1 MLKNVSLRVRFTSAF
16 LSIALIVLF
25 VGFLGWGATNRLS
38 RHIDVFSFNT
48 FPSTISLWKIYEAKS
63 RIYGSEKALL
73 ATVLSKEQR
82 QQELANAK
90 IAIHDAQDA
99 FSAYNKIDHDP
110 EEIKIYN
117 KLLDTWNKLRSI
129 RQTYFQL
136 HEKFLGYGM
145 ANPRKAQ
152 LELWQMGKSK
162 TPEFVTATDAVS
174 VIVEMNDYLATTLEP
189 EFNTST
195 EALLELIE
203 YNTNLADKDQ
213 KEASKDINQ
222 SKFWIFFGLVMGP
235 IVAIA
240 FGIYLI
246 KPISDRVLR
255 VVSIAKTISGDADYN
270 YNQHLSASESNNEI
284 TQLQTSFYTLSAKLT
299 DLVNVAQSIS
309 LYHSSPQ
316 IQTYEQQSEIGKLQA
331 IFNNI
336 ASKISVIVEI
346 AYKISSGDLTT
357 QIQPTEEKDQ
367 LGKLQ
372 TSFYFMTKNLNSLIK
387 RIQQSG
393 VQITTSSTEIAASGK
408 QLEATVTEQLASTN
422 QVTNTAQEIATT
434 SRNLV
439 KMMEHFAGM
448 TQVTA
453 AAASDSQNELQKME
467 VTMRQLTEA
476 TSSIASKLGVINK
489 KASNINSVVV
499 TITKVADQTSILS
512 LNASIEAEKAGQ
524 YGAGFAVVAR
534 EIRRLANQTAVAT
547 LEIEQIVKDMQSAVS
562 MGVMEMDKFNQSV
575 NQTAEQVNKISDQIG
590 KVINQVQSL
599 PPQFSQVNRNME
611 EQSQSAQD
619 ISEAMEQLSEASQQT
634 VDALRETNSALE
646 QLEEAA
652 QFLRDEISHFKIQ
665 N

>member
-1 MLKNVSLRVRFTSAF
+1 MLKNVSLRIRFTSAF

-25 VGFLGWGATNRLS
+25 VGFLGWGATTRLS

-63 RIYGSEKALL
+63 RIFGGEKALL

-82 QQELANAK
+82 QQELANIK
-90 IAIHDAQDA
+90 IAIHDTQDA
-99 FSAYNKIDHDP
+99 FSAYNKIDHSP

-117 KLLDTWNKLRSI
+117 KFLDTWNKLRNI

-136 HEKFLGYGM
+136 HEKFLGYGL
-145 ANPRKAQ
+145 ADPRKAQ

-162 TPEFVTATDAVS
+162 TPEFVMATDAVS

-195 EALLELIE
+195 EALLELLE
-203 YNTNLADKDQ
+203 FNMNLADKDQ
-213 KEASKDINQ
+213 KEASKDISQ
-222 SKFWIFFGLVMGP
+222 SKFWIIFGLIMGP

-246 KPISDRVLR
+246 KPISDKVLR

-270 YNQHLSASESNNEI
+270 QHLSSSASNNEI
-284 TQLQTSFYTLSAKLT
+284 SQLQTSFYTLSAKLT

-357 QIQPTEEKDQ
+357 QIQPTEESDQ

-476 TSSIASKLGVINK
+476 TSSIATKLGVINK

-547 LEIEQIVKDMQSAVS
+547 LEIEQIVKDMQSSVS

-619 ISEAMEQLSEASQQT
+619 ISEAMEQLSEASRQT

>member
-1 MLKNVSLRVRFTSAF
+1 MLKDLSLRVRFTSAF
-16 LSIALIVLF
+16 LSIGLIVLF
-25 VGFLGWGATNRLS
+25 VGFLGWGATTRLS
-38 RHIDVFSFNT
+38 NHIDVFSFNT
-48 FPSTISLWKIYEAKS
+48 FPSTISLWKLHEAKS
-63 RIYGSEKALL
+63 RIFAAEKALL
-73 ATVLSKEQR
+73 ATVLTSEQR
-82 QQELANAK
+82 QQELANLK
-90 IAIHDAQDA
+90 IAVRDAQDA
-99 FSAYNKIDHDP
+99 LSAYRKMDHSP
-110 EEIKIYN
+110 EETQLFK
-117 KLLDTWNKLRSI
+117 KVSDTWNKLKND
-129 RQTYFQL
+129 RQTYLQL
-136 HEKFLGYGM
+136 HDKFLGYGL
-145 ANPRKAQ
+145 ANPRKTQ
-152 LELWQMGKSK
+152 FELLQMGKAQ
-162 TPEFVTATDAVS
+162 TPEFVTATNAVA
-174 VIVEMNDYLATTLEP
+174 VIVEMNNYIATTLEP
-189 EFNTST
+189 EFDLST
-195 EALLELIE
+195 EALTELLD

-213 KEASKDINQ
+213 KEAAIDINR
-222 SKFWIFFGLVMGP
+222 SKFWIIFGLVMGP
-235 IVAIA
+235 VVAIA

-246 KPISDRVLR
+246 KPVRGKILR
-255 VVSIAKTISGDADYN
+255 IVAMAKNISGEDES
-270 YNQHLSASESNNEI
+270 NQQLYPSESNNEI
-284 TQLQTSFYTLSAKLT
+284 SQLQTSFFTMSAKLT

-309 LYHSSPQ
+309 LYHSTLEM
-316 IQTYEQQSEIGKLQA
+316 QTYEQKSEIGKLQT

-336 ASKISVIVEI
+336 ASKISIIVEV
-346 AYKISSGDLTT
+346 ASKISSGDLTT
-357 QIQPTEEKDQ
+357 HIQPTEDKDQ

-372 TSFYFMTKNLNSLIK
+372 TSFYFMTKNLNALIK

-453 AAASDSQNELQKME
+453 AAATDSQNELQQMQ
-467 VTMRQLTEA
+467 VTMKQLTEA
-476 TSSIASKLGVINK
+476 TNSIATKLGVINK

-562 MGVMEMDKFNQSV
+562 TGVMEMDKFNQSV
-575 NQTAEQVNKISDQIG
+575 SQTAKQVNKISDQIG

-599 PPQFSQVNRNME
+599 PPQFNQVNQNME
-611 EQSQSAQD
+611 AQSQAAQD

-634 VDALRETNSALE
+634 VDALRETNGALE
-646 QLEEAA
+646 QLESAA